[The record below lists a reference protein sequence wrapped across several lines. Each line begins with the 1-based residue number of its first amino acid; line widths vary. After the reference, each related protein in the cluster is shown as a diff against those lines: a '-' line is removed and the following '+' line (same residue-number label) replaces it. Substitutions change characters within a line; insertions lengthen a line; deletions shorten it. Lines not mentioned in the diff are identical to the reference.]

1 MSVAIVTAV
10 ARHQVIIIR
19 GHTGCGKTTQV
30 SGCVLSVM
38 SASDVITI
46 VNYKYLINLWRLLVI
61 RYLNTKLKN
70 PLYIAEET
78 LHIEIHNSSG
88 KIKKVGSYTLEIGIS
103 ILFIHSILSVVLELL
118 N

>member
-46 VNYKYLINLWRLLVI
+46 VNLINLWRLFVI
-61 RYLNTKLKN
+61 RCLNTKLKN
-70 PLYIAEET
+70 LLYIAEET
-78 LHIEIHNSSG
+78 LHIEIHNSYG
-88 KIKKVGSYTLEIGIS
+88 KIKKVALK
-103 ILFIHSILSVVLELL
+103 
-118 N
+118 